1 VLELDHVTKTYLPPS
16 RWLRPF
22 IRVAA
27 NEPVH
32 ALREATFSVL
42 PGEVVG
48 LVGPNGAG
56 KTTLIKIIGTLLEPT
71 SGRASVA
78 GFDVVDQAMK
88 VRERIGVVLA
98 DERGLYWRLSGRRNL
113 ELFGVLNGLTR
124 ADARSRA
131 EMLLDLVDL
140 ADRDKLVFGY
150 SSGMRTR
157 LNLARALMT
166 NPQVLILDEP
176 TRSLDPLAA
185 SWVGELLRRLAG
197 EGHAVLMA
205 SHRLDEV
212 ETVCDRA
219 VVLLGG
225 EIRHV
230 GSVNEL
236 NTDGRGAA
244 RRLVEMLAAD
254 EPT

>member
-1 VLELDHVTKTYLPPS
+1 MLELDQVTKTYLPPS
-16 RWLRPF
+16 GWLRPLV
-22 IRVAA
+22 RVAA
-27 NEPVH
+27 REPVH
-32 ALREATFSVL
+32 ALRHATFSVE

-71 SGRASVA
+71 SGRATLS
-78 GFDVVDQAMK
+78 GFDVVAQSMQ

-124 ADARSRA
+124 TDARARA
-131 EMLLDLVDL
+131 ETLLDLVDL

-157 LNLARALMT
+157 LNLARALLT
-166 NPQVLILDEP
+166 NPEVLVLDEP
-176 TRSLDPLAA
+176 TRSLDPIAA
-185 SWVGELLRRLAG
+185 EWVGDLLRRLAD

-212 ETVCDRA
+212 VAVCDRA

-225 EIRHV
+225 EVRHV
-230 GSVNEL
+230 GTVRDL
-236 NTDGRGAA
+236 DVDGQGAA
-244 RRLVEMLAAD
+244 RLIELLAAD
-254 EPT
+254 EST

>member
-1 VLELDHVTKTYLPPS
+1 V
-16 RWLRPF
+16 
-22 IRVAA
+22 RVAA
-27 NEPVH
+27 SEPVH
-32 ALREATFSVL
+32 ALQEASFSVE

-71 SGRASVA
+71 HGRASVD
-78 GFDVVDQAMK
+78 GFDVVTHSMQ

-98 DERGLYWRLSGRRNL
+98 DDRGLYWRLSGRRNL
-113 ELFGVLNGLTR
+113 ELFGVLSGLTR
-124 ADARSRA
+124 PGARARA
-131 EMLLDLVDL
+131 EALLDLVEL
-140 ADRDKLVFGY
+140 TDRDKLVFGY

-157 LNLARALMT
+157 LNLARALLA
-166 NPQVLILDEP
+166 NPQLLILDEP

-185 SWVGELLRRLAG
+185 TWVGELVRRLAG

-212 ETVCDRA
+212 VSMCDRA
-219 VVLLGG
+219 VVLMGG

-230 GSVNEL
+230 GAVRDL
-236 NTDGRGAA
+236 DVDGRGAA

-254 EPT
+254 EPV

>member
-1 VLELDHVTKTYLPPS
+1 M
-16 RWLRPF
+16 RG
-22 IRVAA
+22 AA
-27 NEPVH
+27 SEPVH
-32 ALREATFSVL
+32 ALQEASFSVE

-71 SGRASVA
+71 HGRATVD
-78 GFDVVDQAMK
+78 GFDVVTHSMQ

-98 DERGLYWRLSGRRNL
+98 DDRGLYWRLSGRRNL
-113 ELFGVLNGLTR
+113 ELFGVLSGLTR
-124 ADARSRA
+124 AGARARA
-131 EMLLDLVDL
+131 EALLDLVEL
-140 ADRDKLVFGY
+140 TDRDKLVFGY

-157 LNLARALMT
+157 LNLARALLA
-166 NPQVLILDEP
+166 NPQLLVLDEP

-185 SWVGELLRRLAG
+185 TWVGELVRRLAG

-212 ETVCDRA
+212 VSMCDRA
-219 VVLLGG
+219 VVLMGG

-230 GSVNEL
+230 GAVSDLDV
-236 NTDGRGAA
+236 DGRGAA

-254 EPT
+254 EPA

>member
-1 VLELDHVTKTYLPPS
+1 VE
-16 RWLRPF
+16 
-22 IRVAA
+22 
-27 NEPVH
+27 
-32 ALREATFSVL
+32 

-71 SGRASVA
+71 SGRATVS
-78 GFDVVDQAMK
+78 GFDVVTQAMQ

-98 DERGLYWRLSGRRNL
+98 DERGLYWRLSGRANL

-124 ADARSRA
+124 ADARTRA
-131 EMLLDLVDL
+131 ETLLDLVDL

-157 LNLARALMT
+157 LNLARALLT
-166 NPQVLILDEP
+166 NPAVLVLDEP
-176 TRSLDPLAA
+176 TRSLDPIAA
-185 SWVGELLRRLAG
+185 VWVGELLRRLAN

-212 ETVCDRA
+212 VSMCDRA

-225 EIRHV
+225 EVRHV
-230 GSVNEL
+230 GTVRDL
-236 NTDGRGAA
+236 DIDGQGAT
-244 RRLVEMLAAD
+244 RLIEMLAAD
-254 EPT
+254 EHA

>member
-1 VLELDHVTKTYLPPS
+1 M
-16 RWLRPF
+16 
-22 IRVAA
+22 RVAA
-27 NEPVH
+27 SEPVH
-32 ALREATFSVL
+32 ALQEASFSVE

-71 SGRASVA
+71 HGRASVD
-78 GFDVVDQAMK
+78 GFDVVTHSMQ

-98 DERGLYWRLSGRRNL
+98 DDRGLYWRLSGRRNL
-113 ELFGVLNGLTR
+113 ELFGVLSGLTR
-124 ADARSRA
+124 PGARARA
-131 EMLLDLVDL
+131 EALLDLVEL
-140 ADRDKLVFGY
+140 TDRDKLVFGY

-157 LNLARALMT
+157 LNLARALLA
-166 NPQVLILDEP
+166 NPQLLILDEP

-185 SWVGELLRRLAG
+185 TWVGELVRTLAG

-212 ETVCDRA
+212 VSMCDRA
-219 VVLLGG
+219 VVLMGG

-230 GSVNEL
+230 GAVRDL
-236 NTDGRGAA
+236 DVDGRGAA

-254 EPT
+254 EPV

>member
-1 VLELDHVTKTYLPPS
+1 VLELDHVAKTYLPPS
-16 RWLRPF
+16 RWLRPLV
-22 IRVAA
+22 RVAA
-27 NEPVH
+27 RAPVP
-32 ALREATFSVL
+32 ALRAATFSVE

-71 SGRASVA
+71 SGRATVS
-78 GFDVVDQAMK
+78 GFDVVTQAMQ

-98 DERGLYWRLSGRRNL
+98 DERGLYWRLSGRANL

-124 ADARSRA
+124 ADARTRA
-131 EMLLDLVDL
+131 ETLLDLVDL

-157 LNLARALMT
+157 LNLARALLT
-166 NPQVLILDEP
+166 NPAVLVLDEP
-176 TRSLDPLAA
+176 TRSLDPIAA
-185 SWVGELLRRLAG
+185 VWVGELLRRLAN

-212 ETVCDRA
+212 VSMCDRA

-225 EIRHV
+225 EVRHV
-230 GSVNEL
+230 GTVRDL
-236 NTDGRGAA
+236 DIDGQGAT
-244 RRLVEMLAAD
+244 RLIEMLAAD
-254 EPT
+254 EHA